1 MVPESHKITLQDF
14 RFHTGD
20 VLPQLHLHCTT
31 WGNPK
36 GQAVML
42 LHGTNGSATSLVT
55 PEWQETLFGPG
66 QALDLKHHWV
76 IAPDAL
82 GCGRSSK
89 PSQGLKTR
97 FPRYNYADM
106 VQAQHR
112 MLTEGLG
119 VHHLKALIGYSMG
132 GMHTWL
138 WAQKHPGFMD
148 VAVPMG
154 CMPTPISG
162 RNWMMRRMVID
173 AIRNDPE
180 WQQGE
185 YQRPLASAHSA
196 LTYYAVAT
204 SGGTW
209 GLYKA
214 GPDQAAANAWLDAR
228 LASAALVDAN
238 DALYQYEAARDYDA
252 SLELEHIQARV
263 LAINNADDERNPPEL
278 GLMDRSIA
286 RVPQGRAWWVPASE
300 HTVGHATLG
309 SPRWWKDELG
319 RELALLARR

>member
-1 MVPESHKITLQDF
+1 MVPESHKISLQDF

-42 LHGTNGSATSLVT
+42 LHGTNGSAASLVT

-66 QALDLKHHWV
+66 QALDLNHHWV

-89 PSQGLKTR
+89 PSQGLKAR

-148 VAVPMG
+148 AAVPMA

-185 YQRPLASAHSA
+185 YQRPLASAHTA

-204 SGGTW
+204 SGG
-209 GLYKA
+209 
-214 GPDQAAANAWLDAR
+214 P
-228 LASAALVDAN
+228 
-238 DALYQYEAARDYDA
+238 AARRNAVKAA
-252 SLELEHIQARV
+252 STKTYSHDVERDTHAAVRCLPAPAASIRASTIGESPEVRYRV
-263 LAINNADDERNPPEL
+263 CL
-278 GLMDRSIA
+278 IA
-286 RVPQGRAWWVPASE
+286 R
-300 HTVGHATLG
+300 T
-309 SPRWWKDELG
+309 
-319 RELALLARR
+319 